1 MHTDLSAHLHT
12 PACNKLIEELK
23 ACHENHGFAKFI
35 GICNSIDDQVVKC
48 LKSERIAR
56 SAANRAK
63 ARERQSK
70 YKEKILQDCYDEN
83 YPSVVDRFFTRYYY
97 IKSQAAY
104 QVLYHSN
111 RICLI
116 CLAPS
121 HPAYTEGVESV
132 SFDVGN
138 VDRSQNVVKGKAKKG
153 GMILQA
159 ETTLALLK
167 TNSGNTYKIPS
178 CIRGKLV
185 EVNTALI
192 TDPQLLERVPEGAG
206 YFAILL
212 PKIDN
217 CDGIKASLLT
227 QEQYDDY
234 VRNRKSPEEPST

>member
-1 MHTDLSAHLHT
+1 MATIDAQTLPTTAQEDPLEPYYFQHEEQKICGEFVKPITD
-12 PACNKLIEELK
+12 N
-23 ACHENHGFAKFI
+23 
-35 GICNSIDDQVVKC
+35 
-48 LKSERIAR
+48 
-56 SAANRAK
+56 
-63 ARERQSK
+63 
-70 YKEKILQDCYDEN
+70 YDEN

-97 IKSQAAY
+97 LKGGAAY

-121 HPAYTEGVESV
+121 HPAYSEGIESV
-132 SFDVGN
+132 SYDVGN

-167 TNSGNTYKIPS
+167 TNAGNTYKIPS

-185 EVNTALI
+185 EVNTALVA
-192 TDPQLLERVPEGAG
+192 DPKMLERVAEGAG
-206 YFAILL
+206 YFGILL

-227 QEQYDDY
+227 QEQY
-234 VRNRKSPEEPST
+234 EERLKNVKAEVKTET